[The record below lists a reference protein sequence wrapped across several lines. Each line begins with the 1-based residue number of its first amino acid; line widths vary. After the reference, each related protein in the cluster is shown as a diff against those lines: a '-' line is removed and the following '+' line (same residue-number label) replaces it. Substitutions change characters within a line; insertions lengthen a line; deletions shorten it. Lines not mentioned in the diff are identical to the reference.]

1 MNKRMIFTAAC
12 AIAAA
17 AVAGSAMAQG
27 ESTAARS
34 IFQEVAVPVT
44 YGDLDLSSQDGASI
58 MLHRLHDAALNAC
71 GADDGSV
78 APYKWAVRRS
88 ACYHRSMDRA
98 VAALDA
104 PTVSQ
109 LYSGGA
115 FNSPSSAPS

>member
-1 MNKRMIFTAAC
+1 MNMRVIFTAAC

-44 YGDLDLSSQDGASI
+44 YGDLDLSSQDGATT
-58 MLHRLHDAALNAC
+58 MLQRLHDAALNAC

-78 APYKWAVRRS
+78 SPYKWAVRHS
-88 ACYHRSMDRA
+88 ACYHHSMDRA

-104 PTVSQ
+104 PTVTQ
-109 LYSGGA
+109 LYDNGV
-115 FNSPSSAPS
+115 FSS